1 MYLKIVNILL
11 IITIVTSCNS
21 NHNDVS
27 SSKLHSPKSC
37 KSECETTNSKACCE
51 PDGQFSE
58 KIVQNAS
65 DMDENSIFNL
75 TSSWQNQDNKS
86 VQLRELKGKTLVLV
100 MFYTSCKSIC
110 PRLVADMK
118 SIEKQIPENK
128 RNLINFVL
136 VSIDPETDNPKVL
149 KEFALKNQLTAS
161 YWTLLQGNKNT
172 VQEFANV
179 LSVKYKQIAPMDF
192 SHSNII
198 TVMDKNG
205 ILVHQQEGLGVN
217 NDKTVKEIKKLL

>member
-1 MYLKIVNILL
+1 MFVKISKIFL
-11 IITIVTSCNS
+11 IMWVVTSCHS
-21 NHNDVS
+21 NQNEVPMT
-27 SSKLHSPKSC
+27 KLHSPKSC
-37 KSECETTNSKACCE
+37 KTECETNNKKACCE
-51 PDGQFSE
+51 PDGQSFE
-58 KIVQNAS
+58 KIVQNTS
-65 DMDENSIFNL
+65 DTDENSIFNL
-75 TSSWQNQDNKS
+75 TSLWRNQDNKMLNLS
-86 VQLRELKGKTLVLV
+86 ELKGKTLVLV

-110 PRLVADMK
+110 PRLVSDMK

-128 RNLINFVL
+128 RNLMNFVL

-149 KEFALKNQLTAS
+149 KEFAQKNQLTAS
-161 YWTLLQGNKNT
+161 HWTLLQGNKNT

-198 TVMDKNG
+198 TVIDQKG

-217 NDKTVKEIKKLL
+217 NEDTVKEIKKLL

>member
-1 MYLKIVNILL
+1 MFFKISKIFL
-11 IITIVTSCNS
+11 IMWI
-21 NHNDVS
+21 VS
-27 SSKLHSPKSC
+27 SCHSNQNEVSMTILHSPKSC
-37 KSECETTNSKACCE
+37 KTECETNNEKSCCE
-51 PDGQFSE
+51 PDGQLSE

-75 TSSWQNQDNKS
+75 TSSWHNQDNKTLKLS
-86 VQLRELKGKTLVLV
+86 ELKGKTLVLV

-110 PRLVADMK
+110 PRLVADLK

-128 RNLINFVL
+128 RNFMNFVL
-136 VSIDPETDNPKVL
+136 VSIDPETDNPKFL
-149 KEFALKNQLTAS
+149 KEFAQKNQLTAS
-161 YWTLLQGNKNT
+161 HWTLLQGNKNS

-198 TVMDKNG
+198 TVIDKNG

-217 NDKTVKEIKKLL
+217 NEETVNEIKKLL